1 MIPESY
7 PFVGPWSKALLPR
20 LEPYFEHDFLLNV
33 ATLPVTT
40 RNSGLVQNYTVPDS
54 EHFRLRLHKAHFHR
68 AAGRL
73 L

>member
-33 ATLPVTT
+33 ARPPVTTST
-40 RNSGLVQNYTVPDS
+40 RNSGLVLFYIVTS
-54 EHFRLRLHKAHFHR
+54 KSY
-68 AAGRL
+68 GS
-73 L
+73 